1 MAQIDV
7 QMSEYDLTVKDLT
20 VKLDEVTITDEK
32 LNLNIQ
38 INQEKDFIISLYKI
52 KNNNNYVIKKEDT
65 STNISNNNINGKK
78 RKILKLNISLI

>member
-1 MAQIDV
+1 MKKI
-7 QMSEYDLTVKDLT
+7 KDLT

-78 RKILKLNISLI
+78 RKRLKLNISLI

>member
-1 MAQIDV
+1 MKKI
-7 QMSEYDLTVKDLT
+7 KDLT

-52 KNNNNYVIKKEDT
+52 KNNNNYVIKKEYT

-78 RKILKLNISLI
+78 RKMLKLNISLI

>member
-1 MAQIDV
+1 MKKI
-7 QMSEYDLTVKDLT
+7 KDLT

-52 KNNNNYVIKKEDT
+52 KNNNNYVIKKEYT

>member
-1 MAQIDV
+1 MKKI
-7 QMSEYDLTVKDLT
+7 KDLT
-20 VKLDEVTITDEK
+20 VKLDEVTIIDEK

-52 KNNNNYVIKKEDT
+52 KNNNNYVIKKEYT

>member
-20 VKLDEVTITDEK
+20 VKLNEVTNTDKK

-38 INQEKDFIISLYKI
+38 INKEKDFIISLYKI
-52 KNNNNYVIKKEDT
+52 KNNNNYVIKKR
-65 STNISNNNINGKK
+65 IYINKY
-78 RKILKLNISLI
+78 LKQ

>member
-1 MAQIDV
+1 MKKI
-7 QMSEYDLTVKDLT
+7 KDLT

>member
-1 MAQIDV
+1 MKKI
-7 QMSEYDLTVKDLT
+7 KDLT

-52 KNNNNYVIKKEDT
+52 KNNNNYVIKKR
-65 STNISNNNINGKK
+65 IYINKY
-78 RKILKLNISLI
+78 LKQ